1 MRRLAIIG
9 ALAACLLGGIPLEAG
24 ADDKTEKAL
33 DERIRRLEQLV
44 EELTEHEDREAK
56 EGKEKEKEMKTGEKP
71 LGFGSTGSGKLIYAK
86 PFVSSPRTT
95 VGGYMDLQYRLFS
108 SSKSTGIGQPST
120 GAVSSA
126 FDQQRFVPFFYS
138 DITDRLKVAAEHE
151 VEHGIR
157 SKSNDGSGIEV
168 SLEFATI
175 DYLIHEKLN
184 FRAGIILLPVAKF
197 NLLHDSPLN
206 DLSDRPLVATAIIP
220 STLSE
225 TGAGFYGTFY
235 PSRLSKLDYELYVT
249 QGFNGYK
256 KDPITGAFVPVITA
270 GAGLRDAR
278 QRVST
283 VDDGLD
289 NNNGK
294 AAVGRVAFSP
304 ILGIEVGGSGYF
316 GTYDP
321 ASKRPLAIW
330 AADWTFQRGPF
341 ELIGEAAWVY
351 ARDNHLELDGA
362 QATEANYLGNQ
373 VPLPRRMDGYYVQG
387 NYHFLPQFLRR
398 WAPSYF
404 TEASTFTAVVRWDSI
419 NTNSEFSDSKR
430 ERLTFG
436 LNFRPIEATVVK
448 VDYQF
453 NLEHGKNNRV
463 RNDGLVLSVATYF

>member
-9 ALAACLLGGIPLEAG
+9 ALAVCLLGGAPFEAA
-24 ADDKTEKAL
+24 ADEKTEKAL
-33 DERIRRLEQLV
+33 EERIRRLEKLV
-44 EELTEHEDREAK
+44 DELIKHEAQEAK
-56 EGKEKEKEMKTGEKP
+56 EGKEKEKEMKAGEQP
-71 LGFGSTGSGKLIYAK
+71 LGVGSTGSGKLIYAK
-86 PFVSSPRTT
+86 PFVSSPKVT
-95 VGGYMDLQYRLFS
+95 VGGYMDLQYRLFNS
-108 SSKSTGIGQPST
+108 SNSTGVGQPGT
-120 GAVSSA
+120 GAGSST
-126 FDQQRFVPFFYS
+126 FDQQRFVPFFYA
-138 DITDRLKVAAEHE
+138 DVTDRIKVASELE
-151 VEHGIR
+151 IEHGIR

-175 DYLIHEKLN
+175 DYLMREPIN
-184 FRAGIILLPVAKF
+184 FRAGIVLLPVGKF

-225 TGAGFYGTFY
+225 AGAGFYGTFY
-235 PSRLSKLDYELYVT
+235 PTRLSKLDYELYVT
-249 QGFNGYK
+249 QGFNGYR
-256 KDPITGAFVPVITA
+256 TNGTPVITA
-270 GAGLRDAR
+270 DAGLRDAR

-304 ILGIEVGGSGYF
+304 ILGVEIGGSGYF

-351 ARDNHLELDGA
+351 VRDNHRDLSGTISVDPDTGRLR
-362 QATEANYLGNQ
+362 
-373 VPLPRRMDGYYVQG
+373 PRRMDGYYVQG

-404 TEASTFTAVVRWDSI
+404 TEASTFTAVVRWDQV
-419 NTNSEFSDSKR
+419 NTNSEFSDTKR
-430 ERLTFG
+430 ERLTLG
-436 LNFRPIEATVVK
+436 LNFRPIEDTVFK

-453 NLEHGKNNRV
+453 NFEDGKNNRV

>member
-9 ALAACLLGGIPLEAG
+9 ALAACLLGGIPLEAV
-24 ADDKTEKAL
+24 ADEKTEKAL
-33 DERIRRLEQLV
+33 EERIRRLEKLV
-44 EELTEHEDREAK
+44 EELTEHEAREAK
-56 EGKEKEKEMKTGEKP
+56 EGKEKEMKTGEKP

-95 VGGYMDLQYRLFS
+95 VGGYMDLQYRLFNS
-108 SSKSTGIGQPST
+108 NSSTGVGQPST
-120 GAVSSA
+120 GNGSNS

-138 DITDRLKVAAEHE
+138 DITDRLKVAAELE
-151 VEHGIR
+151 IEHGIR

-184 FRAGIILLPVAKF
+184 FRAGIILLPVGKF

-235 PSRLSKLDYELYVT
+235 PTRLSKLDYELYVT
-249 QGFNGYK
+249 QGFNGFR
-256 KDPITGAFVPVITA
+256 KDPTTGAMVSVITA
-270 GAGLRDAR
+270 DSGLRDAR

-283 VDDGLD
+283 AEDGLD

-304 ILGIEVGGSGYF
+304 ILGVEIGGSGYY

-351 ARDNHLELDGA
+351 ARDNNRTLTGGFAFDADG
-362 QATEANYLGNQ
+362 N
-373 VPLPRRMDGYYVQG
+373 PLPRRMDGYYVQG

-404 TEASTFTAVVRWDSI
+404 TEASTFTAVVRWDQI
-419 NTNSEFSDSKR
+419 NTNSEFSDTKK

-436 LNFRPIEATVVK
+436 LNFRPVEDTVFK

-453 NLEHGKNNRV
+453 NFEDGKNNRV

>member
-1 MRRLAIIG
+1 MKRLAIIG
-9 ALAACLLGGIPLEAG
+9 ALSACLLGSIPLEAL
-24 ADDKTEKAL
+24 ADEKTEKAL
-33 DERIRRLEQLV
+33 EERIRRLEKLV
-44 EELTEHEDREAK
+44 EELTEHEAREAK

-95 VGGYMDLQYRLFS
+95 VGGYMDLQYRLFNS
-108 SSKSTGIGQPST
+108 SSSTGVGQPST
-120 GAVSSA
+120 GNGSSS

-138 DITDRLKVAAEHE
+138 DITDRLKVAAELE
-151 VEHGIR
+151 IEHGIR
-157 SKSNDGSGIEV
+157 SKSNDGSAIEV

-184 FRAGIILLPVAKF
+184 FRAGIILLPVGKF

-235 PSRLSKLDYELYVT
+235 PTRLSKLDYELYAT
-249 QGFNGYK
+249 QGFNGY
-256 KDPITGAFVPVITA
+256 DNGTPVIGETN
-270 GAGLRDAR
+270 GLRDAR

-283 VDDGLD
+283 AEDGLD

-294 AAVGRVAFSP
+294 AVVGRVAFSP

-330 AADWTFQRGPF
+330 AADWTLQRGPF
-341 ELIGEAAWVY
+341 QLIGEAAWAY
-351 ARDNHLELDGA
+351 ARDNHLNLDGTPA
-362 QATEANYLGNQ
+362 LETNYLGNP
-373 VPLPRRMDGYYVQG
+373 VSLPRRMSGFYVQG
-387 NYHFLPQFLRR
+387 NYHFMPQFLRA
-398 WAPSYF
+398 WAPRHF
-404 TEASTFTAVVRWDSI
+404 TE
-419 NTNSEFSDSKR
+419 
-430 ERLTFG
+430 
-436 LNFRPIEATVVK
+436 
-448 VDYQF
+448 
-453 NLEHGKNNRV
+453 
-463 RNDGLVLSVATYF
+463 

>member
-9 ALAACLLGGIPLEAG
+9 ALAACLLGGIPFEAV
-24 ADDKTEKAL
+24 ADEKTEKAL
-33 DERIRRLEQLV
+33 EERIKRLEKLV
-44 EELTEHEDREAK
+44 EELTEHEAREAK

-120 GAVSSA
+120 GAGSSS

-138 DITDRLKVAAEHE
+138 DITDRLKVAAELE
-151 VEHGIR
+151 IEHGIR

-184 FRAGIILLPVAKF
+184 FRAGIILLPVGKF

-235 PSRLSKLDYELYVT
+235 PSRLSKLDYEIYVT

-256 KDPITGAFVPVITA
+256 NDGTPVITA
-270 GAGLRDAR
+270 GSGLRDAR

-294 AAVGRVAFSP
+294 AVVGRLAFSP
-304 ILGIEVGGSGYF
+304 ILGIEIGASGYH
-316 GTYDP
+316 GSYDP
-321 ASKRPLAIW
+321 SSKRPLSIW
-330 AADWTFQRGPF
+330 ALDWTFQRGPF
-341 ELIGEAAWVY
+341 QVIGEAAWSY
-351 ARDNHLELDGA
+351 AQDNHLNLDGTFA
-362 QATEANYLGNQ
+362 FDPTPGLPPGTL
-373 VPLPRRMDGYYVQG
+373 LPRRSNGYYVQR
-387 NYHFLPQFLRR
+387 NYHFMPQAFPYCAR
-398 WAPSYF
+398 
-404 TEASTFTAVVRWDSI
+404 
-419 NTNSEFSDSKR
+419 
-430 ERLTFG
+430 
-436 LNFRPIEATVVK
+436 
-448 VDYQF
+448 
-453 NLEHGKNNRV
+453 
-463 RNDGLVLSVATYF
+463 